1 MLIGI
6 TMGDPCGIGPEI
18 ILKALK
24 FPAIRKIANYV
35 IIGNKGVFDKTA
47 RALNNPLKYSTISH
61 ISDID
66 GLKTSVFLLPTGEF
80 KSSLM
85 KQKRATAEG
94 GELSVQCVIKGINLA
109 MNKHIDAL
117 VTTPICKEA
126 ILLSG
131 YGYPGIRKCS
141 TPFPV

>member
-1 MLIGI
+1 MKKNKKSKLLIGV

-24 FPAIRKIANYV
+24 SPAIRKLARYV

-47 RALNNPLKYSTISH
+47 RALNIPMEYSSISH

-66 GLKTSVFLLPTGEF
+66 GLKTSIFLLPTGEF

-94 GELSVQCVIKGINLA
+94 G
-109 MNKHIDAL
+109 
-117 VTTPICKEA
+117 
-126 ILLSG
+126 
-131 YGYPGIRKCS
+131 
-141 TPFPV
+141 

>member
-1 MLIGI
+1 M
-6 TMGDPCGIGPEI
+6 
-18 ILKALK
+18 KALK

-47 RALNNPLKYSTISH
+47 KALNNPLKYSTISH

-94 GELSVQCVIKGINLA
+94 GELSVQCVIKGNQSRHEQA
-109 MNKHIDAL
+109 H
-117 VTTPICKEA
+117 
-126 ILLSG
+126 
-131 YGYPGIRKCS
+131 
-141 TPFPV
+141 